1 MDQELCSL
9 KVLSEIME
17 QELEDPRT
25 ELVKALNQQDKY
37 KEKRDEL
44 HKLDEYWK

>member
-9 KVLSEIME
+9 KALSETME

-44 HKLDEYWK
+44 HKLD